1 MKQKEIKNMINL
13 KRFNKHY
20 GLNYK
25 KIKGSIN
32 GFKYAILKVDNS
44 IIYFNKESYKIRIH
58 NLNN

>member
-1 MKQKEIKNMINL
+1 MINL